1 MSNADKSLKNWRER
15 LKDKYRLVIMED
27 ETLELKSSVKLTLLN
42 VYLASSV
49 LVVLLSAIVFS
60 LIYFTPLKNYIA
72 GYDQIRVTKQALEQE
87 RAIDSL
93 LRVTRQHDVWL
104 ENILARLKGEVDTI
118 ILERGVSFSA
128 LEDLNLDDVPPEDQR
143 LREQVAREDYFNLRE
158 GENGAGEGGLREI
171 DFITPLDGGVIT
183 SKFDPTD
190 EHFGIDITDKE
201 GRPVRAIQDGVVI
214 DSYWDSETGNVLVVQ
229 HENELISLYKHN
241 KTVLKKVGTFV
252 RAGDAIAI
260 IGNTGELSSGPH
272 LHLEMW
278 YERAPVDP
286 EEYIIF
292 Q

>member
-87 RAIDSL
+87 KAIDSL

-214 DSYWDSETGNVLVVQ
+214 DSYWDSKTGNVLVVQ